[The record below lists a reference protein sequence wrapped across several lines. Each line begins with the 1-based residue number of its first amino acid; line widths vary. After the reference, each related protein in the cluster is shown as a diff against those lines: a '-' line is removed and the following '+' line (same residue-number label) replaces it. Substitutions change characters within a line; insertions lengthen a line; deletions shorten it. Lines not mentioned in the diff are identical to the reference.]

1 MKTGK
6 NTIFRYFG
14 IIVVSFLVGLL
25 AGKLAIPVSQTN
37 ALSDLVVNEN
47 SSENSAIIENK
58 QALSEATFDAIS
70 TQNSSTTVNYA
81 NTSLSTATAPSNGLY
96 IAKTGLSTSVTGIDI
111 SYDKVPDYNVGQDGS
126 LLVGHNPGIFSSL
139 FNVTNGDIITL
150 NGKNYRVSLVATF
163 DLISKTKLKNSSLG
177 LTYTA
182 GQLRSLSSN
191 KIVLMTCTGTYSQEY
206 GTYSSRLLVFADLA

>member
-47 SSENSAIIENK
+47 SSENSAIIVEK
-58 QALSEATFDAIS
+58 KEALSEATFDTIS
-70 TQNSSTTVNYA
+70 TQNTSTI
-81 NTSLSTATAPSNGLY
+81 SSNGLY

-163 DLISKTKLKNSSLG
+163 DLISKTKLKNASLG

-206 GTYSSRLLVFADLA
+206 GTYSSRLLVFADLV

>member
-37 ALSDLVVNEN
+37 ALSDLVVNES
-47 SSENSAIIENK
+47 SSENSAIIEK
-58 QALSEATFDAIS
+58 KEALSEATFDTIS
-70 TQNSSTTVNYA
+70 TQNTSTI
-81 NTSLSTATAPSNGLY
+81 SSNGLY

-206 GTYSSRLLVFADLA
+206 GTYSSRLLVFADLV

>member
-14 IIVVSFLVGLL
+14 IIVVYFLVGLL
-25 AGKLAIPVSQTN
+25 AGKLAITVSQTN

-47 SSENSAIIENK
+47 SSENSAIIVEK
-58 QALSEATFDAIS
+58 KEALSEATFDTIS
-70 TQNSSTTVNYA
+70 TQNTSTI
-81 NTSLSTATAPSNGLY
+81 SSNGLY

-163 DLISKTKLKNSSLG
+163 DLISKTKLKNASLG

-206 GTYSSRLLVFADLA
+206 GTYSSRLLVFADLV

>member
-37 ALSDLVVNEN
+37 ALSDLVVNES
-47 SSENSAIIENK
+47 SSENSAIIEK
-58 QALSEATFDAIS
+58 KEALSEATFDTIS
-70 TQNSSTTVNYA
+70 TQNTSTI
-81 NTSLSTATAPSNGLY
+81 SSNGLY

-163 DLISKTKLKNSSLG
+163 DLISKTKLKNASLG

-206 GTYSSRLLVFADLA
+206 GTYSSRLLVFADLV